1 MVRLVMIFST
11 DTLLKILWVGLG
23 SALGGNARFWLGTWI
38 QQRWGSGFPLGTF
51 IVNISG
57 AFILGLFTSF
67 IVERLEFSHA
77 PALKLLFA
85 VGFLGAYTTFST
97 LEYETFTLTESGSFL
112 LAAANAFGSLFVGF
126 FAVWLGT
133 ILGRIG

>member
-1 MVRLVMIFST
+1 MKIF
-11 DTLLKILWVGLG
+11 WVSLG

-38 QQRWGSGFPLGTF
+38 QQRWGGAFPLGTF
-51 IVNISG
+51 IVNVSG

-67 IVERLEFSHA
+67 IVERVEFS

-97 LEYETFTLTESGSFL
+97 LEYETFALSESGSFL
-112 LAAANAFGSLFVGF
+112 LAAVNAFGSLFVGF
-126 FAVWLGT
+126 FAMWLGM
-133 ILGRIG
+133 ILGRIT